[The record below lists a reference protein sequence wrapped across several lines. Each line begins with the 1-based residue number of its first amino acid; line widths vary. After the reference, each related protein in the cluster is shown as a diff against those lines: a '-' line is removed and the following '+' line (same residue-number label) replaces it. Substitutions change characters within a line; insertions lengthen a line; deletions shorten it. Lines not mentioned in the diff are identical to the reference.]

1 MLGHKKEIFLR
12 RRTINGQDNRSLPL
26 PSRLSLF
33 IKILNSLSLSRAF
46 DTLFS
51 YKTKPDAIVLT
62 RQGKVDKNLF
72 DYLLKRN
79 ETSFSDLRS
88 RSPMRGN
95 KSIYS
100 RASRSRTPIKKLRVK
115 RKPQN
120 GSLAN
125 FGNGAGRMGGRNK
138 DLYMSQNLAQNPNFF
153 KLASDQEI
161 PLSSQNIMN
170 YGHKSILFINLTFRK
185 IYFSRNF

>member
-1 MLGHKKEIFLR
+1 MLGQKKEIFLR

-33 IKILNSLSLSRAF
+33 LKILNNLSLSRAF

-51 YKTKPDAIVLT
+51 FKTKPDAIVMT
-62 RQGKVDKNLF
+62 AQGKVDKNLF
-72 DYLLKRN
+72 DYLMKRN

-100 RASRSRTPIKKLRVK
+100 RHSRSRTPIKKLRVK
-115 RKPQN
+115 RRPQN

-125 FGNGAGRMGGRNK
+125 FGNGMGRMGGRDKN
-138 DLYMSQNLAQNPNFF
+138 LYMSQNLAQNPNFF
-153 KLASDQEI
+153 KLASEQEI

-170 YGHKSILFINLTFRK
+170 IAHKSFF
-185 IYFSRNF
+185 FC